1 MAFLSDRDIL
11 EEIES
16 GNIVCEPFE
25 RSNLSCAS
33 IDLRLGANIYKQQ
46 SYDPVRFDIDRSGK
60 LKTLDA
66 AELTALTL
74 KDKPFLL
81 YPEEFVLAQTLEYV
95 GQTSDRII
103 SELSDKSTLGR
114 LGLSTFFSAGFID
127 PGNVLNITLELKN
140 NGNMPIELQYGMH
153 ICQIRFAY
161 LSSPCLEKYKG
172 KYLGSRI
179 VEVAK

>member
-1 MAFLSDRDIL
+1 MTFLSDRDIL
-11 EEIES
+11 KEIES
-16 GNIVCEPFE
+16 GNIICEPFD
-25 RSNLSCAS
+25 RNNLSCAS
-33 IDLRLGANIYKQQ
+33 IDLRLGDTIYKQ
-46 SYDPVRFDIDRSGK
+46 SGQ
-60 LKTLDA
+60 A
-66 AELTALTL
+66 AKFKINDSGRLTVINEAFSELYNLEY
-74 KDKPFLL
+74 KPLIM
-81 YPEEFVLAQTLEYV
+81 YPGDFVLAQTLEYV

-140 NGNMPIELQYGMH
+140 NGNMPIELRYGMH

-161 LSSPCLEKYKG
+161 LSSPCLQTYNG